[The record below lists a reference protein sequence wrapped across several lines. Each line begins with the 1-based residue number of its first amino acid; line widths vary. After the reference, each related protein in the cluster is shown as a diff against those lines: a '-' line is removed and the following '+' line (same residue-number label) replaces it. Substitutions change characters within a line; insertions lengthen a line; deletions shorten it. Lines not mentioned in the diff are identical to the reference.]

1 MDPGLTPT
9 REAAAPGR
17 IRPGAPRRERAAL
30 LSVGS
35 NAALIAAKLA
45 VGLIT
50 GSVAV
55 LTEAL
60 HSSIDLIASGVA
72 YVSIRKADVPA
83 DEDHRY
89 GHEKIENMGAAGE
102 GVLILVGSAII
113 AYEAIQHLVQGS
125 TVHQVGL
132 GIAVVAGS
140 MIVNLV
146 VSGTLDRRARAT
158 ESPALAG
165 DAAHLR
171 TDALTSAGVL
181 VALALVGLTGESW
194 IDPAV
199 ALVVAVV
206 IVGTGV
212 RILSRSSRVLVDEG
226 LPHEELEVIRTE
238 VMGFGPRG
246 VAGFH
251 KLRTRRA
258 GPRRYVD
265 LHVQFRSGTTLEVAH
280 QTAHELQDAITARL
294 RRADVLIHLEPE
306 DRVQPGTE
314 VPDPAALEEV
324 DPG

>member
-1 MDPGLTPT
+1 MPAREVTTPDPMI
-9 REAAAPGR
+9 A
-17 IRPGAPRRERAAL
+17 GAPRRERAAL

-35 NAALIAAKLA
+35 NSALIAVKLA
-45 VGLIT
+45 AGLIT

-83 DEDHRY
+83 DADHRY

-132 GIAVVAGS
+132 GIVVVACS
-140 MIVNLV
+140 MVVNLV
-146 VSGTLDRRARAT
+146 VSGTLDRRARTT

-181 VALALVGLTGESW
+181 VALALVGLTGKSW

-199 ALVVAVV
+199 ALAVAVV
-206 IVGTGV
+206 IVGTGL

-280 QTAHELQDAITARL
+280 QTAHELQNAITARL

-314 VPDPAALEEV
+314 VPDP
-324 DPG
+324 PRR

>member
-1 MDPGLTPT
+1 MDAGLKSQ
-9 REAAAPGR
+9 REAPASRSRLPGAPGR
-17 IRPGAPRRERAAL
+17 ERGAL

-35 NAALIAAKLA
+35 NLTLILAKLA
-45 VGLIT
+45 AGLIT

-113 AYEAIQHLVQGS
+113 AYEAIQHLVQRS
-125 TVHQVGL
+125 PVHQVAI
-132 GIAVVAGS
+132 GIGVVAGS
-140 MIVNLV
+140 MVVNLV
-146 VSGTLDRRARAT
+146 ISGTLDRRAQAT

-181 VALALVGLTGESW
+181 GALALVGLTGESW

-226 LPHEELEVIRTE
+226 LPEEELEVIRTE

-280 QTAHELQDAITARL
+280 QTAHELQGAIMARL

-306 DRVQPGTE
+306 DSVQPGTE
-314 VPDPAALEEV
+314 VPDRRGA
-324 DPG
+324 

>member
-1 MDPGLTPT
+1 MPKRKPGG
-9 REAAAPGR
+9 APGR
-17 IRPGAPRRERAAL
+17 ERGAL

-35 NAALIAAKLA
+35 NLALIAAKLA
-45 VGLIT
+45 AGLIT

-60 HSSIDLIASGVA
+60 HSCIDLIASGVA

-89 GHEKIENMGAAGE
+89 GHAKIENMGAAGE

-125 TVHQVGL
+125 AVNHVGL

-140 MIVNLV
+140 MVVNLV
-146 VSGTLDRRARAT
+146 VSGTLDRRARAS

-181 VALALVGLTGESW
+181 VALALVGLTGQSW

-199 ALVVAVV
+199 ALTVAMV

-226 LPHEELEVIRTE
+226 LPREELEIIQTE
-238 VMGFGPRG
+238 VMGFGPQG

-306 DRVQPGTE
+306 ESVQPGTE
-314 VPDPAALEEV
+314 VPDR
-324 DPG
+324 GS

>member
-9 REAAAPGR
+9 REAAAAGR

-146 VSGTLDRRARAT
+146 VSGTLDRR
-158 ESPALAG
+158 G
-165 DAAHLR
+165 
-171 TDALTSAGVL
+171 G
-181 VALALVGLTGESW
+181 GG
-194 IDPAV
+194 
-199 ALVVAVV
+199 
-206 IVGTGV
+206 GG
-212 RILSRSSRVLVDEG
+212 
-226 LPHEELEVIRTE
+226 
-238 VMGFGPRG
+238 GPP
-246 VAGFH
+246 
-251 KLRTRRA
+251 RA
-258 GPRRYVD
+258 GW
-265 LHVQFRSGTTLEVAH
+265 
-280 QTAHELQDAITARL
+280 
-294 RRADVLIHLEPE
+294 
-306 DRVQPGTE
+306 
-314 VPDPAALEEV
+314 
-324 DPG
+324 

>member
-17 IRPGAPRRERAAL
+17 IRPGAPPRERAAL

-181 VALALVGLTGESW
+181 VALALVGLTSESW

>member
-9 REAAAPGR
+9 PAPGR
-17 IRPGAPRRERAAL
+17 IRPGAPPRERAAL

-294 RRADVLIHLEPE
+294 RRADVLIHLEPA